1 MYRLSP
7 IWYREGLP
15 EILQKFSDVMRGRPA
30 SSFLM
35 PSFPTPKFES
45 DGVHLSAYSGLEFVL
60 HLFDSVNSILD
71 LQQLDPDSR
80 SVVSTEATR
89 VLEDRVMALEQ
100 DHRRLNRVVEHKIA
114 VDTELDDFRE
124 NERWLIKVKLIER
137 T

>member
-1 MYRLSP
+1 M
-7 IWYREGLP
+7 
-15 EILQKFSDVMRGRPA
+15 KGRPA

-80 SVVSTEATR
+80 SVVSSEATR
-89 VLEDRVMALEQ
+89 VLEDRVMVLEQ
-100 DHRRLNRVVEHKIA
+100 DHRRLNDRFEFKSA
-114 VDTELDDFRE
+114 VDAELSDWQENIRNEGFFMVQVLKLLPKLECRE
-124 NERWLIKVKLIER
+124 
-137 T
+137 